1 MAPTIDQMQLDAQS
15 GQPLRAFTYL
25 YRRSKKLRG
34 YRTWVGIGLAVLG
47 PLSSLISLTAA
58 GVIGAAAALWVLI
71 SRIVLIP
78 AEKRRH
84 RLAVRVHEQFDI
96 RLFGLPWNNLVG
108 PKPSHEDVVDA
119 ANRLADDDPIAKQ
132 HRDGWYPSTAG
143 VPHPA
148 NVLIAQWS
156 SVPYGRHM
164 SWAYFQFLAGA
175 VAIGFATAVVIGVA
189 AGSSLTEW
197 LIIWAMP
204 TLPALLDAAE
214 VGDAHRRLA
223 QKKEKVEDEL
233 IRPLWDKALGGTGP
247 TDGDCR
253 RLQDELLHVRLN
265 GVQVPEWFY
274 WRRHDRS
281 ELNMAQAA
289 AERVD
294 SYKRRPTTSVG
305 QP

>member
-1 MAPTIDQMQLDAQS
+1 MATTIDRLQLDAQS
-15 GQPLRAFTYL
+15 GQLLRAFTYL

-34 YRTWVGIGLAVLG
+34 YRTWVGIGLAILG
-47 PLSSLISLTAA
+47 PLFSLISLAAA
-58 GVIGAAAALWVLI
+58 GVIGAVAALWVLI
-71 SRIVLIP
+71 SRVVLIP

-84 RLAVRVHEQFDI
+84 GLAVRVHEKFDI
-96 RLFGLPWNNLVG
+96 RLFGPPWNNLVG

-143 VPHPA
+143 APRPVD
-148 NVLIAQWS
+148 VLIAQWS
-156 SVPYGRHM
+156 SVPYGRHL
-164 SWAYFQFLAGA
+164 SWAYSQFLAGA

-197 LIIWAMP
+197 LITWAMP

-223 QKKEKVEDEL
+223 QKKELVEDEL
-233 IRPLWDKALGGTGP
+233 IQPLWDKALGGADP
-247 TDGDCR
+247 TEDDCR
-253 RLQDELLHVRLN
+253 RLQDELLQVRLN

-274 WRRHDRS
+274 RRRRDRS
-281 ELNMAQAA
+281 EGNMEQAA

-294 SYKRRPTTSVG
+294 SYKRRRMTSVD